1 MNTRLKL
8 TLSQTSGLVGFAMLA
23 FVLLIA
29 FFGRFAAPHDP
40 TEPISFPGQPPS
52 AELLL
57 GSDYL
62 GRDVLSRV
70 LFGGMSVI
78 LIGLSATLLAYLF
91 GILFGMIAGYVE
103 GWIGSLIMR
112 AVDVSLAFP
121 PLLVL
126 LLLVGGLQAHIWVLV
141 LGVVLVQIP
150 SVTRV
155 TRAAT
160 ASVSRSS
167 YVEAA
172 IARGEPTLKIWR
184 SDILP
189 NMLPP
194 VLADFG
200 IRFGLS
206 IILVASMNFLG
217 LGLAPPAA
225 DWGLMTSENQAYIT
239 LNPFSVVAP
248 GVMLALLSISVN
260 LLADAYLRVTAGDI
274 DARPSFL
281 ARLGRSKR
289 AITATARLSVNGSTT
304 GNGPTSPTSQSAGI

>member
-1 MNTRLKL
+1 MTNRLKL
-8 TLSQTSGLVGFAMLA
+8 TLSQTSGLVGFLMLA
-23 FVLLIA
+23 FVLLVA
-29 FFGRFAAPHDP
+29 FFGRFVAPHDP

-52 AELLL
+52 MELLL

-70 LFGGMSVI
+70 LYGGTSVI
-78 LIGLSATLLAYLF
+78 LIGLSATLLAYAV
-91 GILFGMIAGYVE
+91 GIVLGMIAGYVE
-103 GWIGSLIMR
+103 GWIGGLIMR

-126 LLLVGGLQAHIWVLV
+126 LLLVGGLQAHVWVLV

-150 SVTRV
+150 GVTRV

-160 ASVSRSS
+160 ASVSRAS

-172 IARGEPTLKIWR
+172 IARGESTVQIWR

-189 NMLPP
+189 NILPP

-217 LGLAPPAA
+217 LGLAPPAS
-225 DWGLMTSENQAYIT
+225 DWGLMTSENQAFIT
-239 LNPFSVVAP
+239 LNPMSVVAP
-248 GVMLALLSISVN
+248 GVMLACLSISVN
-260 LLADAYLRVTAGDI
+260 LLADAYLRVTSGDI

-281 ARLGRSKR
+281 ARLSRSR
-289 AITATARLSVNGSTT
+289 RSVTPPAVSAATSTPNGPASTT
-304 GNGPTSPTSQSAGI
+304 PEGAGIS

>member
-1 MNTRLKL
+1 MQSRLKL
-8 TLSQTSGLVGFAMLA
+8 TLSQTSGLVGFLMLA
-23 FVLLIA
+23 FVLTVA
-29 FFGRFAAPHDP
+29 FLGRFVAPHDP

-52 AELLL
+52 TQLLL

-70 LFGGMSVI
+70 LYGGMTVI

-91 GILFGMIAGYVE
+91 GVLLGMIAGYVE
-103 GWIGSLIMR
+103 GWVGGLIMR
-112 AVDVSLAFP
+112 AVDVWLAFP

-126 LLLVGGLQAHIWVLV
+126 LMLVGGLQAHIWVLV

-150 SVTRV
+150 GVTRI

-160 ASVSRSS
+160 ASVARSS

-172 IARGEPTLKIWR
+172 VARGEGTLKIWR

-189 NMLPP
+189 NILPP

-217 LGLAPPAA
+217 LGLAPPAS
-225 DWGLMTSENQAYIT
+225 DWGLMTSENQAFIT
-239 LNPFSVVAP
+239 LNPLSVVAP
-248 GVMLALLSISVN
+248 GVMLAFLSISVN
-260 LLADAYLRVTAGDI
+260 LLADAYLKVSAGDI
-274 DARPSFL
+274 EPRPSFL
-281 ARLGRSKR
+281 ARLSRTLR
-289 AITATARLSVNGSTT
+289 PTPQPTAGLT
-304 GNGPTSPTSQSAGI
+304 GPTAATPEGAGI